1 MTPIRI
7 ALITTLA
14 LLTGLWIL
22 AEYLAPGSYRS
33 LHPFFTQYTGAMGLA
48 MMSLALVLATRP
60 KWLER
65 PLHGLDK
72 MYRLHKW
79 LGITGLVFMLS
90 LTGGGRRASSC
101 GFAGGGLRLR
111 RKESRHGF
119 RDRKPLRNPLAC
131 GPSTRS
137 LC

>member
-79 LGITGLVFMLS
+79 LGITGLVFMLAHWWWTPGEQ
-90 LTGGGRRASSC
+90 LRLRR
-101 GFAGGGLRLR
+101 GGLRLR